1 MASNKQIDAV
11 RDRGYLCHLTGLFWQ
26 NLQELLGKEKANVI
40 YDYYMGAD
48 FPAPTAMYCD
58 ALIHCQLV
66 NFEEVPES
74 INHYAKAIAALNKE
88 GFIRFP
94 VREDFYTKLD
104 EVYDPLFS
112 IGMILKTFWTL
123 RTDRS
128 RILSGLA
135 NFTGRVD
142 DISMGEEI

>member
-74 INHYAKAIAALNKE
+74 INHYAKAIVALNN
-88 GFIRFP
+88 
-94 VREDFYTKLD
+94 LW
-104 EVYDPLFS
+104 EVL
-112 IGMILKTFWTL
+112 
-123 RTDRS
+123 
-128 RILSGLA
+128 
-135 NFTGRVD
+135 
-142 DISMGEEI
+142 